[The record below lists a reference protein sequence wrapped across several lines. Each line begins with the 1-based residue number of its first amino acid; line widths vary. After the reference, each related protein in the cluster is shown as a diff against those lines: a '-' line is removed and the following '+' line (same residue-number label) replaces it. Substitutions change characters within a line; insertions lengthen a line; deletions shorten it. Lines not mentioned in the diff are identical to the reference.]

1 MTEKTGFFRRH
12 KKLLIVLAVLLTLG
26 VVVMANLRSR
36 REKTVKVTVGKV
48 EKHDLTSI
56 ISASGEIKPKKN
68 INISAQ
74 VPGRIIKIGV
84 VEGQDVKAGDFLL
97 KLDST
102 QYEANADRDQN
113 FIRAARADMI
123 QSEAR
128 LQRDKNA
135 LDRQQKLFAE
145 DLISKEQL
153 EAAQAQFDV
162 AQAQANAIGFQ
173 IKQAEAS
180 LKSTMD
186 SLTKTTYNSPIDG
199 VITSLR
205 VEEGEVAIIGT
216 MNNPGTVLLTIADLS
231 VMEVEVE
238 VDETDVVGVTLD
250 QTAKIRVD
258 AFPDTVFTGKV
269 TEIGSSAIQPTT
281 GVSSTQESKDFQGRR
296 HPGQPLPQAQAR
308 TVGLGR
314 HRRGREEAGPGRP
327 HLRPRPQGQAGSR
340 QDRTGRSEGG
350 RGRLRRR
357 ERAGQVRPGREG
369 YRRRHADR
377 DRLRPRRGAGHRH
390 RALRLPARAQGR
402 RSDQGGREEGRQDI
416 MSGADPVIL
425 AEDLWQVYQLDEQKV
440 EALRGVTLT
449 VERGEFVAIM
459 GPSGSGKSTLMNLIG
474 CLDTP
479 TSGTYRL
486 NGKLVSAMSE
496 DELAFTRNREIG
508 FVFQVFNLLLP
519 GFGLPQ
525 RRAAAHLCGHEEGRA
540 RGQGPAG
547 PGAGRDEGP
556 DDA

>member
-1 MTEKTGFFRRH
+1 MTEKTSFFRRH
-12 KKLLIVLAVLLTLG
+12 KKPLIVLAVLLTLG

-162 AQAQANAIGFQ
+162 AQAQSNAIGFQ

-180 LKSTMD
+180 LKSTLD

-269 TEIGSSAIQPTT
+269 TEIGSSA
-281 GVSSTQESKDFQGRR
+281 QESKDFKVVVTLDDPSRKLK
-296 HPGQPLPQAQAR
+296 PGLSASADIVVAEKKQALAVPISALVLR
-308 TVGLGR
+308 DKPAADKTAPA
-314 HRRGREEAGPGRP
+314 EAK
-327 HLRPRPQGQAGSR
+327 
-340 QDRTGRSEGG
+340 E
-350 RGRLRRR
+350 
-357 ERAGQVRPGREG
+357 
-369 YRRRHADR
+369 
-377 DRLRPRRGAGHRH
+377 
-390 RALRLPARAQGR
+390 
-402 RSDQGGREEGRQDI
+402 EEGVYVVANERVKFVPVVKGIAGGMLIEIVSGLDEGQDI
-416 MSGADPVIL
+416 VTGPYAS
-425 AEDLWQVYQLDEQKV
+425 
-440 EALRGVTLT
+440 LRELKDGVL
-449 VERGEFVAIM
+449 I
-459 GPSGSGKSTLMNLIG
+459 KS
-474 CLDTP
+474 DAKKDAK
-479 TSGTYRL
+479 TS
-486 NGKLVSAMSE
+486 
-496 DELAFTRNREIG
+496 
-508 FVFQVFNLLLP
+508 
-519 GFGLPQ
+519 
-525 RRAAAHLCGHEEGRA
+525 
-540 RGQGPAG
+540 
-547 PGAGRDEGP
+547 
-556 DDA
+556 

>member
-1 MTEKTGFFRRH
+1 MTEKASFFRRH

-238 VDETDVVGVTLD
+238 VDETDVVGVALD

-281 GVSSTQESKDFQGRR
+281 GISSTQESKDFEVVVTLDNPSRKLK
-296 HPGQPLPQAQAR
+296 PGLSASADIVVAEKKQALAVPISALVLR
-308 TVGLGR
+308 DKPAADKIAPG
-314 HRRGREEAGPGRP
+314 EAK
-327 HLRPRPQGQAGSR
+327 
-340 QDRTGRSEGG
+340 E
-350 RGRLRRR
+350 
-357 ERAGQVRPGREG
+357 
-369 YRRRHADR
+369 
-377 DRLRPRRGAGHRH
+377 
-390 RALRLPARAQGR
+390 
-402 RSDQGGREEGRQDI
+402 EEGVYIVENERVKFVPVVKGIAGGMLIELVSGLDEGQDI
-416 MSGADPVIL
+416 VTGPYASLRELKDGVLIKAD
-425 AEDLWQVYQLDEQKV
+425 AKKDAK
-440 EALRGVTLT
+440 
-449 VERGEFVAIM
+449 
-459 GPSGSGKSTLMNLIG
+459 
-474 CLDTP
+474 
-479 TSGTYRL
+479 TS
-486 NGKLVSAMSE
+486 
-496 DELAFTRNREIG
+496 
-508 FVFQVFNLLLP
+508 
-519 GFGLPQ
+519 
-525 RRAAAHLCGHEEGRA
+525 
-540 RGQGPAG
+540 
-547 PGAGRDEGP
+547 
-556 DDA
+556 